1 MHTASV
7 EYSATSSSLLSSS
20 SGPTQE
26 TQSHPSIPDTPGRW
40 IRTTGSAERWC
51 GVVISYSNPQI
62 WDFALVGNPKHQSG
76 KKEVRGHS
84 ALLIHNACLSPGNPL
99 GVWSS
104 PSPHLS
110 FRTQWTNGFFNLSE
124 RPRNREL
131 TTSRSSSPTFGQR

>member
-104 PSPHLS
+104 PSPHISLGHS
-110 FRTQWTNGFFNLSE
+110 GQMVSSTCQ